1 VLSLILA
8 FEEEQME
15 VTLTPVQ
22 SMKTDRF
29 GDVTVLGSQYLDES
43 DCLIWH
49 FAVWSER
56 DTDVKCY
63 FVKDDGMPLRTERAN
78 DAPAM
83 AEARAKW
90 RVPVKAA

>member
-1 VLSLILA
+1 MEEKLTLI
-8 FEEEQME
+8 
-15 VTLTPVQ
+15 Q

-29 GDVTVLGSQYLDES
+29 GDVTVLGSQYRDEC

-56 DTDVKCY
+56 DTEVKRY
-63 FVKDDGMPLRTERAN
+63 FVKDDGVPLRTERAS

-90 RVPVKAA
+90 RIPVKAA